1 MGSICWSTV
10 VRPINLVK
18 RMQSLYPGFACSIG
32 DIMDTKS
39 AFILLLVI
47 LAGNQRVR
55 AQVPPLPP
63 GNLGLTNMQDGN
75 APGPGWYYMQYVQIY
90 QAKTISSVSA
100 LQQLVFI
107 SKTNIWGGN
116 LGGTVIVPFV
126 KIAADGNSGPLSINP
141 SPFGDIVAGPLIQW
155 FNKRLF
161 GMKYGHRLEVDMGIP
176 TGSFKS
182 SYDIN
187 PGSHLFRVFPHYT
200 FTLSP
205 TDKLSFSMRHHLNYY
220 FKEMGTGI
228 RPGIT
233 YNFNYSG
240 EYTLTHGLTVEI
252 AGYYLT
258 QLEQDSKNGDSHYF
272 QRTYSI
278 ADTKERVFAYGP
290 GLGWVTPTGL
300 FIEAKG
306 MWETAARN
314 RTEGFRATLV
324 LSYKLD
330 K

>member
-1 MGSICWSTV
+1 M
-10 VRPINLVK
+10 
-18 RMQSLYPGFACSIG
+18 Y
-32 DIMDTKS
+32 TKS
-39 AFILLLVI
+39 AFILLLVV
-47 LAGNQRVR
+47 LCNQHAR

-75 APGPGWYYMQYVQIY
+75 APGPGWYYMQYVQTY
-90 QAKTISSVSA
+90 QANTTRDGNGDKIKNPAGISSVSA

-107 SKTNIWGGN
+107 SKMKIWGGN
-116 LGGTVIVPFV
+116 AGFTVIAPLV
-126 KIAADGNSGPLSINP
+126 KVSAVSNSGPLPSINP
-141 SPFGDIVAGPLIQW
+141 NPFGDVVAGPLIQW

-161 GMKYGHRLEVDMGIP
+161 GMKYGHRLEIDMGIP

-182 SYDIN
+182 RYDIN

-200 FTLSP
+200 LTLSP
-205 TDKLSFSMRHHLNYY
+205 SDKLSFSMRHHLNYY

-240 EYTLTHGLTVEI
+240 EYTVSHGLTVEI

-258 QLEQDSKNGDSHYF
+258 QLEQDSKDGDSHYF

-278 ADTKERVFAYGP
+278 LNTRERVFAYGP
-290 GLGWVTPTGL
+290 GLGWVTPSGL
-300 FIEAKG
+300 FIEVKG
-306 MWETAARN
+306 MQETAVRN